1 MISQEFKDKIKNFN
15 KPLFYNS
22 TGNKEAYKLFVRHLS
37 YAPNMGL
44 ATKEGEYIVPK
55 DSIYL
60 ADFENEQIVEVS
72 SKIELI
78 ELKYL
83 WV

>member
-1 MISQEFKDKIKNFN
+1 MISQEFKDRIKNFN

-37 YAPNMGL
+37 FVPNMGL
-44 ATKEGEYIVPK
+44 ARKEGNFIVPK
-55 DSIYL
+55 KTLYL
-60 ADFENEQIVEVS
+60 VDFESEEIIEIKD
-72 SKIELI
+72 KIELV

-83 WV
+83 